1 MSNPMTAE
9 QLLKFAARIY
19 KQTIAPLEKALTRA
33 KACGFPEDHIQ
44 RLEHMIE
51 EAKTI
56 AGFEVITLPIKKK
69 GRGRP
74 RKGSKTVQD
83 ECREMFKDYCPKFV
97 PLVPLEV
104 QEKKGV
110 DAHGKV
116 KPQEGLTFNFSK

>member
-1 MSNPMTAE
+1 MSNAPTAE

-51 EAKTI
+51 EAKMV
-56 AGFEVITLPIKKK
+56 ASFEVITLPVKKK
-69 GRGRP
+69 TAGRP
-74 RKGSKTVQD
+74 RKGSPTVQNV
-83 ECREMFKDYCPKFV
+83 CHQIFSQYCPIFI
-97 PLVPLEV
+97 PLKV

-110 DAHGKV
+110 DAVGNV
-116 KPQEGLTFNFSK
+116 KPQEGVTFNFSK